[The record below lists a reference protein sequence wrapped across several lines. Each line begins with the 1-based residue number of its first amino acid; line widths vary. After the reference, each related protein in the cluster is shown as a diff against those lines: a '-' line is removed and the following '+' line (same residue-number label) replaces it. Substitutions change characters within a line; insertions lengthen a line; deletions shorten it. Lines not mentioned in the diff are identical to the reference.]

1 MTEDYSELFRRS
13 PLNITGEDANRLDAF
28 FAKQDEELKR
38 RIEERRKKNAEEFA
52 KQDAELLQ
60 SAEMQESIAQMRRG
74 EGVDIDPDELRRSI
88 EMRKMIVTT
97 RTVTVTQR
105 VPLADYGTEDP
116 NEAIAYEKDMPD
128 QEKIEAF
135 VQALEFSEPKDV
147 VVREQVWFVD
157 DEVDEEEDVSD
168 LVQHDFEAGFPGM
181 TRIQ

>member
-74 EGVDIDPDELRRSI
+74 E
-88 EMRKMIVTT
+88 
-97 RTVTVTQR
+97 
-105 VPLADYGTEDP
+105 A
-116 NEAIAYEKDMPD
+116 
-128 QEKIEAF
+128 
-135 VQALEFSEPKDV
+135 
-147 VVREQVWFVD
+147 
-157 DEVDEEEDVSD
+157 
-168 LVQHDFEAGFPGM
+168 
-181 TRIQ
+181 